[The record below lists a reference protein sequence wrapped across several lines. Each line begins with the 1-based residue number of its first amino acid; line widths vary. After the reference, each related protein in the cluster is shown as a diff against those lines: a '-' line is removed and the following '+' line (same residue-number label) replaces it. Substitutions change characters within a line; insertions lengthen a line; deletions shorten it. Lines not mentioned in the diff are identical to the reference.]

1 MTDRRATTLFQQS
14 LATAFALL
22 IAASAMAQEGP
33 QPRLPTVELT
43 AGMYVIQ
50 AEVAKTHSEQSV
62 GLMHRRSMG
71 VNEGMLFVYDTPQ
84 VRCYWMRNTLIPL
97 TIAFADDDGTIVS
110 LKDMQ
115 PRSEQSHCST
125 RPVRYALEMNQGWF
139 NERGLKPG
147 FKLRGSPF
155 SSTRAR

>member
-1 MTDRRATTLFQQS
+1 MINCRAATLFQQS
-14 LATAFALL
+14 LVTAFALL
-22 IAASAMAQEGP
+22 ITSCAMAQEGP
-33 QPRLPTVELT
+33 QPHLPTVELT

-50 AEVAKTHSEQSV
+50 AEVARTHSEQNV

-84 VRCYWMRNTLIPL
+84 IRCYWMRNTLIPL
-97 TIAFADDDGTIVS
+97 TIAFTGDDGTIVS

-115 PRSEQSHCST
+115 PLTEQSHCST

-139 NERGLKPG
+139 QERGLKPG
-147 FKLRGSPF
+147 FKLRGTPF
-155 SSTRAR
+155 IPASAP

>member
-1 MTDRRATTLFQQS
+1 MINSRAATLFQQS

-22 IAASAMAQEGP
+22 IAASVMAQADP

-50 AEVAKTHSEQSV
+50 AEVARTHNEQSV

-97 TIAFADDDGTIVS
+97 TIAFADDDGTIVN

-139 NERGLKPG
+139 KERGLKPG
-147 FKLRGSPF
+147 FKLRGVPF
-155 SSTRAR
+155 FPASAP

>member
-1 MTDRRATTLFQQS
+1 VIGSTAITLFQQS
-14 LATAFALL
+14 LVTAFGLL
-22 IAASAMAQEGP
+22 IAASGMAQEGP

-50 AEVAKTHSEQSV
+50 AEVAQTHSEQSV

-97 TIAFADDDGTIVS
+97 TIAFTGDDGTIVS

-115 PRSEQSHCST
+115 PLTEQSHCST

-139 NERGLKPG
+139 QERGLKPG
-147 FKLRGSPF
+147 FKLRGVPF
-155 SSTRAR
+155 IP

>member
-1 MTDRRATTLFQQS
+1 MIDSTAITLFQQS
-14 LATAFALL
+14 LATVFGLL
-22 IAASAMAQEGP
+22 IAASGMAQDGP

-50 AEVAKTHSEQSV
+50 AEVAQTHSEQSA

-97 TIAFADDDGTIVS
+97 TIAFADDDGTIVN

-115 PRSEQSHCST
+115 PQTEQSHCST
-125 RPVRYALEMNQGWF
+125 KPVRYALEMNQGWF
-139 NERGLKPG
+139 KERSLKPG
-147 FKLRGSPF
+147 FKLRGAPF
-155 SSTRAR
+155 IPASAP

>member
-1 MTDRRATTLFQQS
+1 MINSRATTLFQQS
-14 LATAFALL
+14 LATTFALL
-22 IAASAMAQEGP
+22 IAASGMAQEGP

-43 AGMYVIQ
+43 AGMHVIQ
-50 AEVAKTHSEQSV
+50 AEVAQTRSEQSA

-84 VRCYWMRNTLIPL
+84 VRCYWMRNTVIPL
-97 TIAFADDDGTIVS
+97 TIAFADDDGTIVN

-139 NERGLKPG
+139 QERGLKPG
-147 FKLRGSPF
+147 FRLRGAPYFPASAP
-155 SSTRAR
+155 